1 MSFSFFLSVLL
12 HLGIVALLFWLLHES
27 RIEHKAINR
36 SKITLDLDQFQTLP
50 PKPSTPR
57 TPPKT
62 HPPKVP
68 RHRMPPPSPAPRPI
82 PPQQTPPTTPR
93 EKPWPKSE
101 DSQGFTRKKITRN
114 DANLS
119 QKRSE
124 TKNSKQKTEKKRK
137 KRKVA
142 RKKIPHPK
150 RVAEKKPH
158 KKVRKR
164 HVKRQHTPRK
174 QSWADT
180 LRRPVPHRSGS
191 RLVRS
196 LYGSS
201 YSRMSR
207 SQRRFIDE
215 NLRRIIQISQ
225 RTLNYLGYPREAA
238 RFGEQGTN
246 IVEFWLH
253 PNGDISGLRLRR
265 RINSSSLNRQTIE
278 VIKTAYM
285 HYPRPRTKT
294 KIIIYVR
301 YQLR

>member
-1 MSFSFFLSVLL
+1 MLL
-12 HLGIVALLFWLLHES
+12 HLGIVALLFWLLHKS
-27 RIEHKAINR
+27 RVEYKAINR

-50 PKPSTPR
+50 PKPTTPR
-57 TPPKT
+57 AHTKAQPPKI
-62 HPPKVP
+62 P
-68 RHRMPPPSPAPRPI
+68 RRRIPPPSPVPRPI
-82 PPQQTPPTTPR
+82 PPNETPRTTPT
-93 EKPWPKSE
+93 EKPKPKST
-101 DSQGFTRKKITRN
+101 DTQGFTQKKIARN

-124 TKNSKQKTEKKRK
+124 TKIQKKKTRK
-137 KRKVA
+137 KREKRKVE
-142 RKKIPHPK
+142 RKKTPHPQ
-150 RVAEKKPH
+150 RVAKEKPH

-174 QSWADT
+174 KSWADT
-180 LRRPVPHRSGS
+180 LRRPTLHRSGS

-207 SQRRFIDE
+207 LQRRFIDE

-265 RINSSSLNRQTIE
+265 RLNSSSLNRQTIE